1 MHSEVFDMSIMNMV
15 EALNEALRLEMKRD
29 KNILILGEDVGEDG
43 GVFRVTDG
51 LAKEF
56 GNSRVIDSPLA
67 ESGIVGTAIGM
78 SLLGLKPVC
87 EIQFE
92 GFIFPA
98 IDQLVNHASRMR
110 NRSRGRFTTPILVR
124 CPIGGGIKALE
135 HHSDSPET
143 YFIHT
148 PGLKV
153 VIPSGPYDAK
163 GLMIS
168 ALREKDPVIFFEPK
182 KIYRAIKEEVP
193 EEAYAIPIGKA
204 NVIKEGNDVT
214 LIAYGA
220 WVKTAKEAVESLKG
234 KVDVEL
240 IDLRTIS
247 PLDTETI
254 INSVKKTGKCVIVQ
268 EAPKT
273 LGLASEIIARINEKA
288 LYSLLAPV
296 ERVCGF
302 DTIVPLRLHEEYYL
316 PSVAKIVSAIERVV
330 AKAKAAGNN

>member
-1 MHSEVFDMSIMNMV
+1 
-15 EALNEALRLEMKRD
+15 
-29 KNILILGEDVGEDG
+29 
-43 GVFRVTDG
+43 
-51 LAKEF
+51 
-56 GNSRVIDSPLA
+56 
-67 ESGIVGTAIGM
+67 
-78 SLLGLKPVC
+78 
-87 EIQFE
+87 
-92 GFIFPA
+92 
-98 IDQLVNHASRMR
+98 MR

-143 YFIHT
+143 YFVHT

-153 VIPSGPYDAK
+153 VMPSGPYDAK

-204 NVIKEGNDVT
+204 NVIKEGKDVT

-220 WVKTAKEAVESLKG
+220 WVKTAKEALEVLKD
-234 KVDVEL
+234 VSVEL
-240 IDLRTIS
+240 IDLRTLS

-254 INSVKKTGKCVIVQ
+254 INSVRKTGKCVIVQ

-288 LYSLLAPV
+288 LYSLEAPV

-316 PSVAKIVSAIERVV
+316 PSVARIVSAVERVV
-330 AKAKAAGNN
+330 KNAKGN

>member
-1 MHSEVFDMSIMNMV
+1 MSKMNMV
-15 EALNEALRLEMKRD
+15 EALNDALRLEMKRD
-29 KNILILGEDVGEDG
+29 KNIVILGEDVGEDG
-43 GVFRVTDG
+43 GVFRVTEN

-56 GNSRVIDSPLA
+56 GNERVIDTPLA

-78 SLLGLKPVC
+78 ALAGLKPVC

-98 IDQLVNHASRMR
+98 IDQLVSHASRYR
-110 NRSRGRFTTPILVR
+110 NRSRGRFTSPILVR

-143 YFIHT
+143 YLIHT

-163 GLMIS
+163 GLLIS
-168 ALREKDPVIFFEPK
+168 ALREKDPVVFFEPK

-193 EEAYAIPIGKA
+193 EETYAIPLGKS
-204 NVIKEGNDVT
+204 NVIKEGRDVT

-220 WVKTAKEAVESLKG
+220 WVKTAKEAIEGLKD
-234 KVDVEL
+234 VSVEL
-240 IDLRTIS
+240 IDLRTLS

-288 LYSLLAPV
+288 LYSLEAPI

-302 DTIVPLRLHEEYYL
+302 DTIVPLRLHEDYYL
-316 PSVAKIVSAIERVV
+316 PSVDKIVDAINRVIASARG
-330 AKAKAAGNN
+330 AN

>member
-1 MHSEVFDMSIMNMV
+1 MPVKNMV
-15 EALNEALRLEMKRD
+15 EALNDALRLEMKRD
-29 KNILILGEDVGEDG
+29 KNILIIGEDVGEDG

-67 ESGIVGTAIGM
+67 ESGIVGSAIGM

-98 IDQLVNHASRMR
+98 INQLVNHASRMR

-143 YFIHT
+143 YFVHT

-204 NVIKEGNDVT
+204 NVIKEGKDVT

-220 WVKTAKEAVESLKG
+220 WVKTAKEALEVLKD
-234 KVDVEL
+234 VSVEL
-240 IDLRTIS
+240 IDLRTLS

-254 INSVKKTGKCVIVQ
+254 INSVRKTGKCVIVQ

-288 LYSLLAPV
+288 LYSLEAPV

-316 PSVAKIVSAIERVV
+316 PSVAKIVSAVERVV
-330 AKAKAAGNN
+330 KNAKGN

>member
-1 MHSEVFDMSIMNMV
+1 MPVRNMV

-29 KNILILGEDVGEDG
+29 KNILIIGEDVGEDG

-153 VIPSGPYDAK
+153 VMPSGPYDAK

-193 EEAYAIPIGKA
+193 SEAYAIPIGKA
-204 NVIKEGNDVT
+204 NVIKEGRDVT

-220 WVKTAKEAVESLKG
+220 WVKTAKESLE
-234 KVDVEL
+234 VF
-240 IDLRTIS
+240 S
-247 PLDTETI
+247 
-254 INSVKKTGKCVIVQ
+254 NIV
-268 EAPKT
+268 AT
-273 LGLASEIIARINEKA
+273 CL
-288 LYSLLAPV
+288 
-296 ERVCGF
+296 
-302 DTIVPLRLHEEYYL
+302 
-316 PSVAKIVSAIERVV
+316 
-330 AKAKAAGNN
+330 

>member
-1 MHSEVFDMSIMNMV
+1 MAVKNMV

-29 KNILILGEDVGEDG
+29 KNIVLIGEDIGEDG
-43 GVFRVTDG
+43 GVFRVTEN
-51 LAKEF
+51 LNKEF

-67 ESGIVGTAIGM
+67 ESGIVGTSIGM
-78 SLLGLKPVC
+78 SLVGLKPVC

-92 GFIFPA
+92 GFIFPG
-98 IDQLVNHASRMR
+98 IDQLISHASRYR
-110 NRSRGRFTTPILVR
+110 NRSRGRFTSPILVR

-143 YFIHT
+143 YLIHT

-163 GLMIS
+163 GLLIS

-193 EEAYAIPIGKA
+193 EEAYAIPLGKA
-204 NVIKEGNDVT
+204 NIIKEGKDIT
-214 LIAYGA
+214 LISYGA
-220 WVKTAKEAVESLKG
+220 WIKTCKEAIESLNG
-234 KVDVEL
+234 KYGVEL
-240 IDLRTIS
+240 IDLRTLS

-288 LYSLLAPV
+288 LYSLEAPV
-296 ERVCGF
+296 ERVTGF
-302 DTIVPLRLHEEYYL
+302 DTIIPLRLHEDYYL
-316 PSVAKIVSAIERVV
+316 PSVEKITSAIER
-330 AKAKAAGNN
+330 AISNSRGQSGN

>member
-1 MHSEVFDMSIMNMV
+1 MVVKNMV
-15 EALNEALRLEMKRD
+15 DALNDALRLEMKRD
-29 KNILILGEDVGEDG
+29 KNIVLIGEDVGEDG

-67 ESGIVGTAIGM
+67 ESGIVGASIGM
-78 SLLGLKPVC
+78 ALAGLKPVC

-98 IDQLVNHASRMR
+98 IDQLVNHASRYR
-110 NRSRGRFTTPILVR
+110 NRSRGRFTSPIVVR

-135 HHSDSPET
+135 HHSDSPES
-143 YFIHT
+143 YFVHT

-153 VIPSGPYDAK
+153 VMPSGPYDAK

-193 EEAYAIPIGKA
+193 EEAYAIPLGKA
-204 NVIKEGNDVT
+204 NVIKEGKDLT

-220 WVKTAKEAVESLKG
+220 WVKTAKEAIENLKD
-234 KVDVEL
+234 KIDIEL
-240 IDLRTIS
+240 IDLRTLS

-273 LGLASEIIARINEKA
+273 LGLASEIIARINERA
-288 LYSLLAPV
+288 LYSLEAPV
-296 ERVCGF
+296 ERVTGF
-302 DTIVPLRLHEEYYL
+302 DTIVPLRLYEDYYL
-316 PSVAKIVSAIERVV
+316 PSADKIVAAIERVIV
-330 AKAKAAGNN
+330 NAKGGNDN

>member
-1 MHSEVFDMSIMNMV
+1 MSIKNMV
-15 EALNEALRLEMKRD
+15 EALNDALRLEMKRD
-29 KNILILGEDVGEDG
+29 KNIVIIGEDVGEDG

-51 LAKEF
+51 LAKEY
-56 GNSRVIDSPLA
+56 GNARVMDSPLA
-67 ESGIVGTAIGM
+67 ESGIVGSAIGM
-78 SLLGLKPVC
+78 SLVGLKPVC

-135 HHSDSPET
+135 HHSDSPES
-143 YFIHT
+143 YFVHT

-153 VIPSGPYDAK
+153 VIPSSPYEAK
-163 GLMIS
+163 GLLIS

-204 NVIKEGNDVT
+204 NVVKEGNDIT

-220 WVKTAKEAVESLKG
+220 WVKTAKEAVEALSG
-234 KVDVEL
+234 RYDVEL

-268 EAPKT
+268 ESPKT

-288 LYSLLAPV
+288 LYSLEAPV
-296 ERVCGF
+296 ERVCGY
-302 DTIVPLRLHEEYYL
+302 DTIVPLRLHEDYYL
-316 PSVAKIVSAIERVV
+316 PSKEKITAAIEKVMKDAR
-330 AKAKAAGNN
+330 G